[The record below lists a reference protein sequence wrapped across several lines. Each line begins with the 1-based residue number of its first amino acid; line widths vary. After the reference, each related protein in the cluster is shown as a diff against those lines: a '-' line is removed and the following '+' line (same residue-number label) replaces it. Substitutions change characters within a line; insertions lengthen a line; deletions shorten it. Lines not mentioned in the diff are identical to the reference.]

1 MVLLPKLKSF
11 GSVVGTQGKKLFPQ
25 VLLFLG
31 RRMLRWN
38 EINIAIFCFIMQ
50 KKELELRVLPVI
62 ERRSRESGDGVN
74 LHASVDGEQ

>member
-38 EINIAIFCFIMQ
+38 EINIAIFC
-50 KKELELRVLPVI
+50 KKK
-62 ERRSRESGDGVN
+62 GGVGAEGLACN
-74 LHASVDGEQ
+74 

>member
-1 MVLLPKLKSF
+1 MVLLPEKKSF
-11 GSVVGTQGKKLFPQ
+11 GSVVGTQGNELSPQ

-50 KKELELRVLPVI
+50 KKGW
-62 ERRSRESGDGVN
+62 S
-74 LHASVDGEQ
+74 